1 MDIGIIGVTGYT
13 GSELLRILLNHDGVN
28 VSYVTSHSFAG
39 KPLAE
44 VHPHFTGVSH
54 LTCEKFD
61 VGEAVKRSGLVFC
74 ALPHGESMEVVSG
87 LCSAGLKVIDLSA
100 DFRLNNSDAYKKWY
114 KRQHLA
120 VEELEHA
127 VYGLP
132 ELYREQIREARLVA
146 NPGCYPTSVLLAL
159 APLTRRE
166 SAVHWNTLVVDA
178 KSGTSGAG
186 RVPSPVLHYPECTE
200 NFRAYRV
207 AEHQHSGE
215 MEQELGKLIGR
226 FAAFTFVPHLVPMI
240 RGILSTIYVEPA
252 PEVQEADIR
261 ALYHHY
267 YGDEY
272 FVRLLPPGRFPETR
286 NVYGSNFCDL
296 GLQWDRRTGRLILL
310 SALDNLVK
318 GAAGQAVQ
326 NMNIMLGYSENR
338 GLKLVPLRP

>member
-28 VSYVTSHSFAG
+28 VCYVTSHSFAG

-44 VHPHFTGVSH
+44 VHPHFTGISN
-54 LTCEKFD
+54 LTCETFD
-61 VGEAVKRSGLVFC
+61 VDEAAKKTSLVFC
-74 ALPHGESMEVVSG
+74 ALPHGESMEVVSA
-87 LCSAGLKVIDLSA
+87 LYSAGLRVIDLSA
-100 DFRLNNSDAYKKWY
+100 DFRLNSSEAYQKWY
-114 KRQHLA
+114 KREHRA
-120 VEELEHA
+120 VEELKHA

-132 ELYREQIREARLVA
+132 ELYRDQTREARLVA

-159 APLTRRE
+159 APLARQE
-166 SAVHWNTLVVDA
+166 GMINWNSLVVDA

-207 AEHQHSGE
+207 AVHQHSGE
-215 MEQELGKLIGR
+215 MEQELGKLTGCPT
-226 FAAFTFVPHLVPMI
+226 AFTFVPHLVPMV
-240 RGILSTIYVEPA
+240 RGILSTIYVETA
-252 PEVQEADIR
+252 SGVQEGDIQK
-261 ALYHHY
+261 LYRTY
-267 YGDEY
+267 YSDEY
-272 FVRLLPPGRFPETR
+272 FVRLLPAGLFPETR

-296 GLQWDRRTGRLILL
+296 GLHWDKRTGRLIVL

-338 GLKLVPLRP
+338 GLQLVPLRP

>member
-13 GSELLRILLNHDGVN
+13 GSELLRILLNHDGIN
-28 VSYVTSHSFAG
+28 VRYVTSHSFAG

-44 VHPHFTGVSH
+44 VHPHFTGISN

-61 VGEAVKRSGLVFC
+61 VSEAVKKTGLVFC
-74 ALPHGESMEVVSG
+74 ALPHGESMEVVSA
-87 LCSAGLKVIDLSA
+87 LYSAGLKVIDLSA
-100 DFRLNNSDAYKKWY
+100 DFRLNSKEAYQRWY
-114 KRQHLA
+114 HREHRA
-120 VEELEHA
+120 VEGLKHA

-132 ELYREQIREARLVA
+132 ELYREQIREAGLVA

-159 APLTRRE
+159 APLARQE
-166 SAVHWNTLVVDA
+166 GMINWNSLVVDA

-186 RVPSPVLHYPECTE
+186 RVPSPVLHFPECTE

-207 AEHQHSGE
+207 AVHQHSGE
-215 MEQELGKLIGR
+215 MEQELGKLIGCS
-226 FAAFTFVPHLVPMI
+226 AAFTFVPHLVPMV
-240 RGILSTIYVEPA
+240 RGILSTIYVETA
-252 PEVQEADIR
+252 SAVQEEDIR
-261 ALYHHY
+261 ELY
-267 YGDEY
+267 GNCFSDEY
-272 FVRLLPPGRFPETR
+272 FVRLLPHGLFPETR

-296 GLQWDRRTGRLILL
+296 GLQWDKRTGRLIVL

-338 GLKLVPLRP
+338 GLQLVPLRP